1 LFGSIAGIALGWVVS
16 RASSVIA
23 RYYMAR
29 EGIDEVE
36 LFALPW
42 WLVLQAIGFG
52 LLVSIAAGA
61 WPAARAARTD
71 PVEALRAE

>member
-1 LFGSIAGIALGWVVS
+1 
-16 RASSVIA
+16 
-23 RYYMAR
+23 MAR

-42 WLVLQAIGFG
+42 WLVLLAIGFG

-61 WPAARAARTD
+61 WPAARAARID